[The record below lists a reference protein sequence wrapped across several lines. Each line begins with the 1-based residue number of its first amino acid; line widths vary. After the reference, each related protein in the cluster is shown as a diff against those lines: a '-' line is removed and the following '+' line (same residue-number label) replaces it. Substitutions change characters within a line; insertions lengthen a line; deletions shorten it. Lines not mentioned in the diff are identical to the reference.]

1 MTTSSGI
8 IKQYE
13 TVASLGAG
21 GMANVYLALSRGPD
35 GFRKAV
41 VIKKLR
47 TTFADD
53 PEFVQ
58 MFREEARLAAQLN
71 HPNIVQTLD
80 FGTEDDRYVIVM
92 EYLEGQSLYAI
103 QRRAGPDGLP
113 LANHLSVLTQ
123 VLTALQYAH
132 ELKDLDGTPLRIV
145 HRDVSPHNVFVTYA
159 GQTKL
164 MDFGIA
170 KAVSRHQDSTHGGT
184 RGKIG
189 YMAPEQER
197 GDPLDARADLF
208 AVGVMLWEALV
219 GRQLWA
225 GLSDIAII
233 SRLHFAEIP
242 APSEANSEV
251 HPALEQ
257 ICMRALAHRPSDRF
271 ADANEFKQ
279 VLEDCM
285 AQLGLHA
292 QPEQTGRL
300 VAELFAKDRQKL
312 SRLLAER
319 LAAAPAA
326 AESAATTTSAPPP
339 LEEST
344 AMPSI
349 RSNRAPPE
357 SPQVTRARL
366 AGAIA
371 VLVGVA
377 AIASLVTSRIA
388 KRTDHSH
395 DPVVP
400 LTPTPSAQEAPPTS
414 RAAVAEA
421 PSAQAQSIAPG
432 SDAQSA
438 TRPPRTGSRPT
449 PDASTSPP
457 ASAPESS
464 AAPAHTAP
472 PAGGADAG
480 VRFDDPW
487 PP

>member
-8 IKQYE
+8 IKRYE

-47 TTFADD
+47 ATYADD

-58 MFREEARLAAQLN
+58 MFREEARLAARLN

-80 FGTEDDRYVIVM
+80 FGTEGDRYVIVM
-92 EYLEGQSLYAI
+92 EYLEGQSLHAI

-123 VLTALQYAH
+123 VLTALRYAH
-132 ELKDLDGTPLRIV
+132 DLKDFDGTPLRIV

-164 MDFGIA
+164 VDFGIA
-170 KAVSRHQDSTHGGT
+170 KAVSRHQDITHNGT

-197 GDPLDARADLF
+197 GDPLDARTDLF

-242 APSEANSEV
+242 TPSEANSEV

-271 ADANEFKQ
+271 ADADQLKAA
-279 VLEDCM
+279 LEGCM
-285 AQLGLHA
+285 AELGLRA
-292 QPEQTGRL
+292 QLEQTGRL
-300 VAELFAKDRQKL
+300 VAELFAEDHRRI
-312 SRLLAER
+312 SGLLAER
-319 LAAAPAA
+319 MAASSASPIPADAARTTNAPPSPEEPSAKPSISSHRAPQDAHLSRGRLAASIATLAA
-326 AESAATTTSAPPP
+326 
-339 LEEST
+339 
-344 AMPSI
+344 
-349 RSNRAPPE
+349 
-357 SPQVTRARL
+357 
-366 AGAIA
+366 
-371 VLVGVA
+371 VA
-377 AIASLVTSRIA
+377 AIASVLTTRISSCSTSSNQPA
-388 KRTDHSH
+388 ALPAQALSSQ
-395 DPVVP
+395 PAP
-400 LTPTPSAQEAPPTS
+400 FSAAST
-414 RAAVAEA
+414 AAENGEA
-421 PSAQAQSIAPG
+421 PSGAPAG
-432 SDAQSA
+432 S
-438 TRPPRTGSRPT
+438 GSVAP
-449 PDASTSPP
+449 TSPS
-457 ASAPESS
+457 AGAPESS
-464 AAPAHTAP
+464 VAPPDTIAPAASR
-472 PAGGADAG
+472 DAG
-480 VRFDDPW
+480 VRFDDPG